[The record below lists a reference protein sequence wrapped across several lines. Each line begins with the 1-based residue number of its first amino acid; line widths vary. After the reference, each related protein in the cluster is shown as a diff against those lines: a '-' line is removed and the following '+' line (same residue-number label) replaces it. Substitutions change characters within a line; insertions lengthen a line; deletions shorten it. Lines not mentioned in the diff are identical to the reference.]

1 MSKYENEEVVE
12 LEDYA
17 HELEDVLS
25 NVIAVDERY
34 HKNAHAE
41 VESIL
46 DDLDSEFS
54 SLKEERK
61 ELKEENESLED
72 QIADLK
78 QELEELQND

>member
-34 HKNAHAE
+34 YKNAHTE
-41 VESIL
+41 VEAIL
-46 DDLDSEFS
+46 DNLDSEFS
-54 SLKEERK
+54 DLKEQNK
-61 ELKEENESLED
+61 ELKEEKESLED
-72 QIADLK
+72 QVEDLK
-78 QELEELQND
+78 KSLEELLND